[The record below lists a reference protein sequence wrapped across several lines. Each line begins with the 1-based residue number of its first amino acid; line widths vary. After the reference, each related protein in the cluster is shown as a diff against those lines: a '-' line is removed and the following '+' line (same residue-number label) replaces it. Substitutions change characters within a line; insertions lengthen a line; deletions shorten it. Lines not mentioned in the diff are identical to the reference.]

1 MDLMDMSENS
11 GVMILQAVIIVLA
24 IVILVILFM
33 DQSKSEKL
41 QEAIS
46 AFKCPELPNI
56 PECPDCSCDSEGCP
70 DCICDNA
77 SPLNCPECP
86 ACPEHSSPTVDEIV
100 NAIFPGRNQGMTT
113 HGNYFP
119 LDGLGEADVEPAYS
133 PVINMMP
140 NYTSGTG
147 TPAAISFAD
156 QTLLSDN
163 SSIGLASQRMG
174 PISTTQGVFSDPE
187 PDSPPV
193 SPPASDDEMDEVPSG
208 TDTVPSA
215 TDTVPSATDTAAA
228 EETDAATAE
237 GYRNYRRLRRR

>member
-1 MDLMDMSENS
+1 MDMGENS
-11 GVMILQAVIIVLA
+11 GVMILQAVVIILA
-24 IVILVILFM
+24 VIILVILFM

-70 DCICDNA
+70 DCICDTA
-77 SPLNCPECP
+77 TPLNCPECP
-86 ACPEHSSPTVDEIV
+86 ACPEHSMPSVDEIV

-119 LDGLGEADVEPAYS
+119 LDGLGEANVEPAYS

-147 TPAAISFAD
+147 TPSAISFAD
-156 QTLLSDN
+156 QNLLSGD

-174 PISTTQGVFSDPE
+174 PISTTQGVFSDPNASDE
-187 PDSPPV
+187 TPDETPASPPV
-193 SPPASDDEMDEVPSG
+193 SPPVSDEEMDADADATVADA
-208 TDTVPSA
+208 TLADTMVAEAP
-215 TDTVPSATDTAAA
+215 TV
-228 EETDAATAE
+228 TAE
-237 GYRNYRRLRRR
+237 GYRNYRRIRRR